1 MPEANRNDIME
12 AEKHTTTQ
20 SNSNAKRE
28 QKRVQFFPRVKFRRL
43 GLWKTEGEVRKSWY
57 STEELENA
65 RKSEK
70 SLRDYFSLTNNLTPT
85 STENLLI
92 LGFRTEEERKRKE
105 AIEVAFD
112 KVLVNELMS
121 RNIECEAES
130 LISRLRSFHDERSKG
145 KGRVR
150 RSKRRKIENSSD
162 SETVSLSEGE
172 KSMADFRVSQF
183 SKSQLS
189 RMTARQARFEILFLE
204 MLKEERKEIPLLEE
218 NHDPSDNQW
227 CTVS

>member
-1 MPEANRNDIME
+1 M
-12 AEKHTTTQ
+12 
-20 SNSNAKRE
+20 
-28 QKRVQFFPRVKFRRL
+28 
-43 GLWKTEGEVRKSWY
+43 RKISVH
-57 STEELENA
+57 EELEELSDA
-65 RKSEK
+65 ELRQLLKERGVKSVPRKKKEKFDMLHDALESE
-70 SLRDYFSLTNNLTPT
+70 
-85 STENLLI
+85 
-92 LGFRTEEERKRKE
+92 RKE
-105 AIEVAFD
+105 AIEEAFD

-121 RNIECEAES
+121 RKIECEVES
-130 LISRLRSFHDERSKG
+130 LISRLRSFHDERSKD
-145 KGRVR
+145 KRRVR

>member
-12 AEKHTTTQ
+12 AAKDTTTQ

-57 STEELENA
+57 SSEELENA

-92 LGFRTEEERKRKE
+92 LGFRTEEERKRKIRVAKQSVLAVLKEQLKQETQFLE
-105 AIEVAFD
+105 ATEEDDDALFYLDFEEIKLCYAKTTKESEEEALERGIRTAKFVNDETSTPFQMPTIKLSSPRSLAPAPPKVQD
-112 KVLVNELMS
+112 KT
-121 RNIECEAES
+121 AES
-130 LISRLRSFHDERSKG
+130 PPRSPLQVPSKRSFT
-145 KGRVR
+145 
-150 RSKRRKIENSSD
+150 N
-162 SETVSLSEGE
+162 
-172 KSMADFRVSQF
+172 A
-183 SKSQLS
+183 
-189 RMTARQARFEILFLE
+189 AA
-204 MLKEERKEIPLLEE
+204 
-218 NHDPSDNQW
+218 
-227 CTVS
+227 